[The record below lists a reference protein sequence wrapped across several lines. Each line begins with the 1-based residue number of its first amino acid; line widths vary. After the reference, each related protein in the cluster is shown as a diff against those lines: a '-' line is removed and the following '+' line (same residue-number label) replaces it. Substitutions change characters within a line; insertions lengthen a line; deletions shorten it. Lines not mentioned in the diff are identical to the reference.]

1 MLGSLVAL
9 QERLS
14 LYKIKVVKMNE
25 QINYCGID
33 VSNETLDLYFVNK
46 EGTHQHLQISNT
58 ITGFRNM
65 LKETGR
71 KVHFVMEA
79 TGVYHLNLIFFLE
92 QKKMRY
98 SVVNALKIKRYI
110 QMHLERNKS
119 DKKDAKRIY
128 EYGVDREPEQ
138 YLMPDMAYF
147 ECRSLNNA
155 IDDLTKEITKFSNQ
169 IHSLKK
175 CPFDAKSIEKS
186 FTKIIKK
193 LQEEKQNLEI
203 ELQRKLVEW
212 DGETLELVSS
222 IKGIGKRA
230 SAELLIYTQGFK
242 DMNSYKQL
250 ISYAGLSPTEYRS
263 GSSIRGRVRICKQ
276 GGKQLRHILYMCAL
290 NAKKTN
296 AQCRA
301 LFDRLVEKGKNKKAA
316 VIAVCNKLLKI
327 VFGVVK
333 NREFYDENFIQKTT

>member
-1 MLGSLVAL
+1 MS
-9 QERLS
+9 
-14 LYKIKVVKMNE
+14 
-25 QINYCGID
+25 YCGVD

-46 EGTHQHLQISNT
+46 EGVAQHLQIPNNL
-58 ITGFRNM
+58 TGFRKI
-65 LKETGR
+65 LKEVGMHTQ
-71 KVHFVMEA
+71 FVMEA

-92 QKKMRY
+92 AKNCCY
-98 SVVNALKIKRYI
+98 SVVNALQIKRYI

-128 EYGVDREPEQ
+128 EYGLDRQPDL
-138 YLMPDMAYF
+138 YKMPDTTYF

-155 IDDLTKEITKFSNQ
+155 IHDLTKEITKFSNQ
-169 IHSLKK
+169 IHSLNK
-175 CPFDAKSIEKS
+175 CPFDAKNIEKS
-186 FTKIIKK
+186 FEEIIKK
-193 LQEEKQNLEI
+193 LKEEKQNLEL
-203 ELQRKLVEW
+203 ELQEKLLEW

-222 IKGIGKRA
+222 VKGIGKRA

-296 AQCRA
+296 AHCLA

-316 VIAVCNKLLKI
+316 IIAVCNKLLKI

-333 NREFYDENFIQKTT
+333 NIEFYQDNYLHKTV

>member
-1 MLGSLVAL
+1 M
-9 QERLS
+9 
-14 LYKIKVVKMNE
+14 
-25 QINYCGID
+25 
-33 VSNETLDLYFVNK
+33 
-46 EGTHQHLQISNT
+46 
-58 ITGFRNM
+58 
-65 LKETGR
+65 
-71 KVHFVMEA
+71 
-79 TGVYHLNLIFFLE
+79 
-92 QKKMRY
+92 
-98 SVVNALKIKRYI
+98 
-110 QMHLERNKS
+110 
-119 DKKDAKRIY
+119 
-128 EYGVDREPEQ
+128 
-138 YLMPDMAYF
+138 
-147 ECRSLNNA
+147 
-155 IDDLTKEITKFSNQ
+155 
-169 IHSLKK
+169 KK

-276 GGKQLRHILYMCAL
+276 GGKQLRHILCMCAL

-301 LFDRLVEKGKNKKAA
+301 LFGRLVEKGKNKKAA

>member
-1 MLGSLVAL
+1 M
-9 QERLS
+9 EH
-14 LYKIKVVKMNE
+14 KN
-25 QINYCGID
+25 NYCGID
-33 VSNETLDLYFVNK
+33 VSSETLDIYFKNK
-46 EGTHQHLQISNT
+46 EGNLQHLQVANSA
-58 ITGFRNM
+58 TGFRKM
-65 LKETGR
+65 LKESGKET
-71 KVHFVMEA
+71 HFVMEA
-79 TGVYHLNLIFFLE
+79 TGVYHLNLIFFLKE
-92 QKKMRY
+92 QNIAF
-98 SVVNALKIKRYI
+98 SVVNALQIKRYI

-128 EYGVDREPEQ
+128 EYGVDRNPEI
-138 YLMPDMAYF
+138 YTMPDTAYF

-155 IDDLTKEITKFSNQ
+155 IHDLTKEITKFSNQ
-169 IHSLKK
+169 VHSIKK
-175 CPFDAKSIEKS
+175 CPYETKTIEKS
-186 FTKIIKK
+186 FQKIIKK
-193 LQEEKQNLEI
+193 LNEEKQNLEAILQQKLI
-203 ELQRKLVEW
+203 EWEAETLKLV
-212 DGETLELVSS
+212 TS
-222 IKGIGKRA
+222 IKGIGTKA
-230 SAELLIYTQGFK
+230 AAELIIYTQGFK

-316 VIAVCNKLLKI
+316 IIAVCNKLLKI

-333 NREFYDENFIQKTT
+333 NRTMYQDNFIVKSA

>member
-1 MLGSLVAL
+1 M
-9 QERLS
+9 EE
-14 LYKIKVVKMNE
+14 K
-25 QINYCGID
+25 INYCGID
-33 VSNETLDLYFVNK
+33 VSNETLDLYFINR
-46 EGTHQHLQISNT
+46 EGLPQHLQIPNNV
-58 ITGFRNM
+58 TGFRKM
-65 LKETGR
+65 LKETGIQT
-71 KVHFVMEA
+71 HFVMEA
-79 TGVYHLNLIFFLE
+79 TGVYHLNLIFFLQE
-92 QKKMRY
+92 KKCRF

-128 EYGVDREPEQ
+128 EYGVDREPEM
-138 YLMPDMAYF
+138 YIMPDMAYF

-155 IDDLTKEITKFSNQ
+155 IHDLTKEITKFSNQ

-175 CPFDAKSIEKS
+175 CPFDARSIEKS
-186 FTKIIKK
+186 FQKIIKK
-193 LQEEKQNLEI
+193 LKEEKLNLEL
-203 ELQRKLVEW
+203 ELQEKLLEW
-212 DGETLELVSS
+212 DKETLELVSS

-230 SAELLIYTQGFK
+230 AAELLIYTQGFK
-242 DMNSYKQL
+242 EMNSYKQL

-301 LFDRLVEKGKNKKAA
+301 LFNRLVEKGKNKKAA
-316 VIAVCNKLLKI
+316 VIAVCNKLLKT

-333 NREFYDENFIQKTT
+333 NRIFYQDNYIQKAA

>member
-1 MLGSLVAL
+1 
-9 QERLS
+9 
-14 LYKIKVVKMNE
+14 MNE
-25 QINYCGID
+25 KINHCGID
-33 VSNETLDLYFVNK
+33 VSSETLDLYFINK
-46 EGTHQHLQISNT
+46 ERIHQHLQIANT
-58 ITGFRNM
+58 VTGFRKM
-65 LKETGR
+65 LKEAGTEA
-71 KVHFVMEA
+71 HFVMEA
-79 TGVYHLNLIFFLE
+79 TGVYHLNLIFFLQE
-92 QKKMRY
+92 KNIRF
-98 SVVNALKIKRYI
+98 SIVNALKIKRYI

-128 EYGVDREPEQ
+128 EYGVDCRPEM
-138 YLMPDMAYF
+138 YSMPDSSYF

-155 IDDLTKEITKFSNQ
+155 IHDLTKEITKFSNQ
-169 IHSLKK
+169 MHSLKK
-175 CPFDAKSIEKS
+175 CPYDTKSTEKS
-186 FTKIIKK
+186 FERILKK
-193 LQEEKQNLEI
+193 LKEEKQNLES
-203 ELQRKLVEW
+203 ELQEKLIIW
-212 DGETLELVSS
+212 NQETLELVSS
-222 IKGIGKRA
+222 VKGIGKRA
-230 SAELLIYTQGFK
+230 AAELLIYTQGFK

-250 ISYAGLSPTEYRS
+250 ISYAGLSPTEFRS

-333 NREFYDENFIQKTT
+333 NREFYHENFIEISA

>member
-1 MLGSLVAL
+1 M
-9 QERLS
+9 
-14 LYKIKVVKMNE
+14 E
-25 QINYCGID
+25 QKNKYCGID
-33 VSNETLDLYFVNK
+33 VSNETLDAYFQNK
-46 EGTHQHLQISNT
+46 AGNFQHLQVTNT
-58 ITGFRNM
+58 VTGFRKM
-65 LKETGR
+65 LKEVGSKT
-71 KVHFVMEA
+71 HFVMEA
-79 TGVYHLNLIFFLE
+79 TGVYHLNLIFFLNV
-92 QKKMRY
+92 KDIKF
-98 SVVNALKIKRYI
+98 SVVNALQIKRYI

-128 EYGVDREPEQ
+128 EYGVDRKPEK
-138 YLMPDMAYF
+138 YAMPDMSCF

-155 IDDLTKEITKFSNQ
+155 IHDLTKEITKFSNQ

-175 CPFDAKSIEKS
+175 CPFETKNIIKGFE
-186 FTKIIKK
+186 KIIKK
-193 LQEEKQNLEI
+193 LKEEKQNLEEQLQKNLQEWEP
-203 ELQRKLVEW
+203 EL
-212 DGETLELVSS
+212 LELVTSV
-222 IKGIGKRA
+222 KGLGKRA
-230 SAELLIYTQGFK
+230 AAELLIYTQGFK

-301 LFDRLVEKGKNKKAA
+301 LFDRLVDTGKNIKAA

-333 NREFYDENFIQKTT
+333 NRTFYQENYLQKTA

>member
-1 MLGSLVAL
+1 
-9 QERLS
+9 
-14 LYKIKVVKMNE
+14 MNE
-25 QINYCGID
+25 KINHCGID
-33 VSNETLDLYFVNK
+33 VSSETLDLYFINK
-46 EGTHQHLQISNT
+46 EGIHQHLQIANT
-58 ITGFRNM
+58 VTGFRKM
-65 LKETGR
+65 LKEAGTEA
-71 KVHFVMEA
+71 HFVMEA
-79 TGVYHLNLIFFLE
+79 TGVYHLNLIFFLQE
-92 QKKMRY
+92 KNIRF
-98 SVVNALKIKRYI
+98 SIVNALKIKRYI

-128 EYGVDREPEQ
+128 EYGVDCRPEM
-138 YLMPDMAYF
+138 YSMPDSSYF

-155 IDDLTKEITKFSNQ
+155 IHHLTKEITKFSNQ
-169 IHSLKK
+169 MHSLKK
-175 CPFDAKSIEKS
+175 CPYDTKSTEKS
-186 FTKIIKK
+186 FERILKK
-193 LQEEKQNLEI
+193 LKEEKQNLES
-203 ELQRKLVEW
+203 ELQEKLIIW
-212 DGETLELVSS
+212 NQETLELVSS
-222 IKGIGKRA
+222 VKGIGKRA
-230 SAELLIYTQGFK
+230 AAELLIYTQGFK

-250 ISYAGLSPTEYRS
+250 ISYAGSSPTEFRS

-333 NREFYDENFIQKTT
+333 NREFYHENFIEISA

>member
-1 MLGSLVAL
+1 M
-9 QERLS
+9 QH
-14 LYKIKVVKMNE
+14 KN
-25 QINYCGID
+25 NYCGID
-33 VSNETLDLYFVNK
+33 VSSETLDLFFKNK
-46 EGTHQHLQISNT
+46 EGNLQHLQVTNSA
-58 ITGFRNM
+58 TGFRKM
-65 LKETGR
+65 LKESGKET
-71 KVHFVMEA
+71 HFVMEA
-79 TGVYHLNLIFFLE
+79 TGVYHLNLIFFLKE
-92 QKKMRY
+92 QGIAF
-98 SVVNALKIKRYI
+98 SVVNALQIRRYI

-128 EYGVDREPEQ
+128 EYGVDRNPES
-138 YLMPDMAYF
+138 YAMPDTAYF

-155 IDDLTKEITKFSNQ
+155 IHDLTKEITKFSNQ
-169 IHSLKK
+169 IHSTKK
-175 CPFDAKSIEKS
+175 CPYETKTIEKS
-186 FTKIIKK
+186 FQKIIKK
-193 LQEEKQNLEI
+193 LKEEKHNLEELLQQKLI
-203 ELQRKLVEW
+203 EWEAETLKLV
-212 DGETLELVSS
+212 TS
-222 IKGIGKRA
+222 IKGIGTKA
-230 SAELLIYTQGFK
+230 AAELIIYTQGFK

-316 VIAVCNKLLKI
+316 IIAVCNKLLKI

-333 NREFYDENFIQKTT
+333 NRTMYQDNFIVKSA

>member
-1 MLGSLVAL
+1 M
-9 QERLS
+9 ED
-14 LYKIKVVKMNE
+14 KN
-25 QINYCGID
+25 NYCGID
-33 VSNETLDLYFVNK
+33 VSSETLDIYFKNK
-46 EGTHQHLQISNT
+46 EGNLQHLQVTNT
-58 ITGFRNM
+58 TAGFRKM
-65 LKETGR
+65 IKLSGKET
-71 KVHFVMEA
+71 HFVMEA
-79 TGVYHLNLIFFLE
+79 TGVYHLNLIFFLKE
-92 QKKMRY
+92 QNMAF
-98 SVVNALKIKRYI
+98 SVVNALQIKRYI

-128 EYGVDREPEQ
+128 EYGLDRKPET
-138 YLMPDMAYF
+138 YAMPDAAYF

-155 IDDLTKEITKFSNQ
+155 IHDLTKEITKFGNQ

-175 CPFDAKSIEKS
+175 SPFDVKMIEKS
-186 FTKIIKK
+186 FGKILIK
-193 LQEEKQNLEI
+193 LQEEKQNLEVQLQEKLKNWEP
-203 ELQRKLVEW
+203 EL
-212 DGETLELVSS
+212 LEFVSS
-222 IKGIGKRA
+222 VKGLGKRA
-230 SAELLIYTQGFK
+230 SAELIIYTQGFK
-242 DMNSYKQL
+242 DMDSYKQL

-316 VIAVCNKLLKI
+316 IIAVCNKLLKI

-333 NREFYDENFIQKTT
+333 NRTMYKDNFVVKTA